1 MTSIQVA
8 QRGTGLLRVF
18 NEAGVLSAA
27 DVHVAVRLGRMGRED
42 SEAVLFAA
50 ALAVRAVR
58 SGSVCLELARM
69 REIGIDADETRDTAA
84 GIDPASLPWP
94 DTDQVLTALRRSPLI
109 CGGPTGPLRPLRI
122 VEADAEGGAL
132 LYLDRYYQQEQT
144 LRRVLTERGV
154 DHPVIDTALVRAE
167 LDRLFAEPLGVGLDR
182 QRLAAALAA
191 THWTTVVAGGPGTGK
206 THTIARILALLTA
219 HRAASPKLPALR
231 IALAAPTGKAA
242 ARLQEAVREQA
253 AELGL
258 PELSASTLHRLL
270 GWQRGRTTRFRHH
283 EHNRLP
289 YDVVVVDETS
299 MVSLTM
305 MSHLF
310 SALRPD
316 TRLVLVGDPDQLA
329 SVDAGAV
336 LADLVAGPISTAPH
350 PALGELLAADPY
362 LAGAQANSTGLPTAE
377 VMGAESSTRAGR
389 SVGSGTERPERG
401 DTGDDL
407 SSASTGTGV
416 DSVAGRA
423 GADSTSEPGRS
434 GVDGGSGADAAVV
447 GASLSGLEQR
457 RLRGGIVR
465 LTRGRRFGGRIA
477 DLAVAV
483 RAGDADAA
491 LAILRAGGEDVSLCA
506 PDDTAAVR
514 ADVIT
519 AALAVTSAADAGEAI
534 GALTALESHRLLC
547 AHRQGPFGVE
557 RWDRMAAD
565 WAAAGGAGPDGPQAV
580 WYPGQP
586 LLVTANDHEARIYNG
601 DTGVIIRRPDGSLR
615 AALQRGSEPYLVHPT
630 QFPAVVTVFA
640 MTIHRSQ
647 GSQYDTVSVVLPE
660 PESTLLTRELLY
672 TAITRARTHVRVI
685 GTEDAIRAAIG
696 RRVLRASGLSRT
708 APAASGAPPR
718 P

>member
-27 DVHVAVRLGRMGRED
+27 DVHVAVRLGRLGRED
-42 SEAVLFAA
+42 SEDVLFAA

-69 REIGIDADETRDTAA
+69 REIGVDADESRDGVT
-84 GIDPASLPWP
+84 GIDPATLPWP
-94 DTDQVLTALRRSPLI
+94 ETERVLAALRASPLVQ
-109 CGGPTGPLRPLRI
+109 GGQAGPLRPLRV
-122 VEADAEGGAL
+122 VEADADGGAL

-144 LRRVLTERGV
+144 LRRALVERSA
-154 DHPVIDTALVRAE
+154 DHPVVDTALVRAE
-167 LDRLFAEPLGVGLDR
+167 LDRLFADPLGEGPDR

-219 HRAASPKLPALR
+219 HRRANPKLPALR

-242 ARLQEAVREQA
+242 ARLQEAVRDQA

-258 PELSASTLHRLL
+258 PELTASTLHRLL

-283 EHNRLP
+283 AHNRLP

-336 LADLVAGPISTAPH
+336 LADLVAGPVVGVPN
-350 PALGELLAADPY
+350 PALRELLISGTGSASAA
-362 LAGAQANSTGLPTAE
+362 A
-377 VMGAESSTRAGR
+377 RAGEETA
-389 SVGSGTERPERG
+389 SG
-401 DTGDDL
+401 D
-407 SSASTGTGV
+407 
-416 DSVAGRA
+416 
-423 GADSTSEPGRS
+423 
-434 GVDGGSGADAAVV
+434 DAAVV
-447 GASLSGLEQR
+447 TDAAAGTSAADGEGMPANSPAQEVDSLSALEMR
-457 RLRGGIVR
+457 RLQGGIVR

-491 LAILRAGGEDVSLCA
+491 LAILRAGGDDVSLCG
-506 PDDTAAVR
+506 PDDIRAVR
-514 ADVIT
+514 VDVTT
-519 AALAVTSAADAGEAI
+519 AALAVTEAAEAGDAV
-534 GALTALESHRLLC
+534 GALGALESHRLLC

-557 RWDRMAAD
+557 RWDRMAAE
-565 WAAAGGAGPDGPQAV
+565 WAAAGGAGPEGPQAV

-630 QFPAVVTVFA
+630 QFPSVVTVFA

-672 TAITRARTHVRVI
+672 TAITRARTHVRII
-685 GTEDAIRAAIG
+685 GTEDAIRAAIA
-696 RRVLRASGLSRT
+696 RRVLRASGLTRT
-708 APAASGAPPR
+708 TLAT
-718 P
+718 

>member
-42 SEAVLFAA
+42 SEDVLFVA

-69 REIGIDADETRDTAA
+69 REIGIDADETRDGAT
-84 GIDPASLPWP
+84 GIDPATLPWP
-94 DTDQVLTALRRSPLI
+94 DIDRVLTALRRSPLI
-109 CGGPTGPLRPLRI
+109 RGGQSGPLRPLRI

-144 LRRVLTERGV
+144 LRRVLTERSA
-154 DHPVIDTALVRAE
+154 DHPAIDTELVRAQ
-167 LDRLFAEPLGVGLDR
+167 LDRLFADPLGDGPDR

-219 HRAASPKLPALR
+219 HRGASPKLPALR

-253 AELGL
+253 AVLGL
-258 PELSASTLHRLL
+258 PELTASTLHRLL

-336 LADLVAGPISTAPH
+336 LADLVAGPVSGAPNE
-350 PALGELLAADPY
+350 ALRAVLGEVELPEVVDPSSAASVP
-362 LAGAQANSTGLPTAE
+362 GAQAP
-377 VMGAESSTRAGR
+377 
-389 SVGSGTERPERG
+389 
-401 DTGDDL
+401 
-407 SSASTGTGV
+407 
-416 DSVAGRA
+416 
-423 GADSTSEPGRS
+423 
-434 GVDGGSGADAAVV
+434 
-447 GASLSGLEQR
+447 SLTDLEQR
-457 RLRGGIVR
+457 RLQGGIVR

-491 LAILRAGGEDVSLCA
+491 LAILRAGGDDVSLCA
-506 PDDTAAVR
+506 PDDTRAVR
-514 ADVIT
+514 ADVTT
-519 AALAVTSAADAGEAI
+519 AALAVTAAAEAGDAS

-557 RWDRMAAD
+557 RWDRMAAE
-565 WAAAGGAGPDGPQAV
+565 WAAAGGAGPEGPQSV

-672 TAITRARTHVRVI
+672 TAITRARTHVRII
-685 GTEDAIRAAIG
+685 GTEDSIRAAIG

-708 APAASGAPPR
+708 VAPQE
-718 P
+718 

>member
-42 SEAVLFAA
+42 SEDVLFAA

-69 REIGIDADETRDTAA
+69 REIGIDADQTRDGTA
-84 GIDPASLPWP
+84 GIDPATLPWP
-94 DTDQVLTALRRSPLI
+94 DIDRVLTALRRSPLI
-109 CGGPTGPLRPLRI
+109 CGGQSGPLRPLRI

-144 LRRVLTERGV
+144 LRRVLVERST
-154 DHPVIDTALVRAE
+154 DHPVIDAELVRAQ
-167 LDRLFAEPLGVGLDR
+167 LDRLFDDSLGEGPDR

-253 AELGL
+253 AALGL
-258 PELSASTLHRLL
+258 PELTASTLHRLL

-289 YDVVVVDETS
+289 YDIVVVDETS

-310 SALRPD
+310 SALRSD

-336 LADLVAGPISTAPH
+336 LADLVAGPVSGAPN
-350 PALGELLAADPY
+350 PALREVLGLDLGGSRSSPSPAPVPELPGAHDAPRG
-362 LAGAQANSTGLPTAE
+362 AGDSTGSVPDVTTTT
-377 VMGAESSTRAGR
+377 GAEGI
-389 SVGSGTERPERG
+389 SVNP
-401 DTGDDL
+401 
-407 SSASTGTGV
+407 
-416 DSVAGRA
+416 
-423 GADSTSEPGRS
+423 
-434 GVDGGSGADAAVV
+434 AVV
-447 GASLSGLEQR
+447 QAHSLTALEQR
-457 RLRGGIVR
+457 RLQGGIVR
-465 LTRGRRFGGRIA
+465 LTRGRRFGGHIA

-491 LAILRAGGEDVSLCA
+491 LAILRAGGDDVSLCG
-506 PDDTAAVR
+506 PDEIRAVR
-514 ADVIT
+514 AEVTT
-519 AALAVTSAADAGEAI
+519 AALAVTAAAEAGDAI

-557 RWDRMAAD
+557 RWDRMAAE
-565 WAAAGGAGPDGPQAV
+565 WAAAGGAGPEGPQSV

-672 TAITRARTHVRVI
+672 TAITRARSHVRII
-685 GTEDAIRAAIG
+685 GTEDSIRAAIG

-708 APAASGAPPR
+708 VAPQA
-718 P
+718 